1 MDTVQLQRPIVL
13 KARKKKKRRYS
24 RGLGDLQRVTRG
36 FSKLNARAARAY
48 ATGFDTFYKA
58 SDKSSLKKRDGAL
71 RDLSRNLGKAASK
84 SLRKSSR
91 LPSDAALILSTGSS
105 RRAIRR
111 QIKVISFLNRRL
123 GLR

>member
-13 KARKKKKRRYS
+13 KARTKKKRRYS
-24 RGLGDLQRVTRG
+24 RGLGDLQRVMRG
-36 FSKLNARAARAY
+36 FGKLNARAAGAY
-48 ATGFDTFYKA
+48 ATGFDVFYKA
-58 SDKSSLKKRDGAL
+58 SNKSSLKRRDGAL
-71 RDLSRNLGKAASK
+71 RDLGRNLGKAASK

-91 LPSDAALILSTGSS
+91 IPADAALILSTGSS

-111 QIKVISFLNRRL
+111 QIRVFSFLNRRL